1 MFARKIRVEYEQ
13 NGRRLPCPL
22 KWLDSF
28 SMRNFTNAT
37 AFDNTLP
44 VADGLMEIGT
54 HVPVAELK
62 GAMEDWF
69 GRKSYIAKDA
79 SLILTEIPKAR
90 TTLSTVET

>member
-1 MFARKIRVEYEQ
+1 
-13 NGRRLPCPL
+13 
-22 KWLDSF
+22 
-28 SMRNFTNAT
+28 MRA

-69 GRKSYIAKDA
+69 RRKSYIAKDA
-79 SLILTEIPKAR
+79 SLVLTGKPKSLNHQLTNVRLWKRSLAYACAEPR
-90 TTLSTVET
+90 GLSFVF